1 MVQLFLIGAYMQTDS
16 LTTENLPDY
25 EQEEEVFF
33 DMKSSNGKEDETGF
47 DFLTEDQMPIPE
59 HCEEDAP
66 INEIKSYSLKNNKK
80 AEETTKEENISSK
93 EKKQATEKSSKLQ
106 SDIHVTNM
114 TIRREATYD
123 IAEFSL
129 NKPVKIMRKNQGGN
143 LLKIRTASPIVVDN
157 KKKVLQELNDRF
169 EKVAIYETEHYTELI
184 FSAKGRIGN
193 PYTASDTTDIFKL
206 CVPYQSKKS
215 RFALRKGQEVAEG
228 LTYYKDRGKSGK
240 SGFSDVHILRIEPLS
255 DKIQVLP
262 ILANEGIAQRENLS
276 SMCKRYNAVA
286 GINGSYFTWRGDP
299 IGTLII
305 NRKLISSPLYKRSV
319 FGITEDDTLIFGNP
333 DFSGTLKSGNISVKI
348 DAINQPRR
356 GSSLVVFTPE
366 YARSTM
372 TMENGKEFV
381 LVKGK
386 IVGIHAKDALIPP
399 DGVVVSAGGVKASLL
414 SKLTLGQSIEL
425 DYSIDK
431 PWNTIKHALCGGP
444 RLLANGK
451 VSING
456 VEEKFDNSII
466 NGRHPR
472 TAVAMTFDG
481 DLLLIV
487 VDGRKKDSPGMKLDE
502 LAEYLRRLGCIS
514 AINLDGGGSTAMYL
528 NGKIVNRPSDGTERR
543 ISNGILVT
551 KR

>member
-1 MVQLFLIGAYMQTDS
+1 MQTEDNS
-16 LTTENLPDY
+16 YQNLPDY
-25 EQEEEVFF
+25 DNSSEEAFY
-33 DMKSSNGKEDETGF
+33 DMKTSDSDESSEF
-47 DFLTEDQMPIPE
+47 DQMTEDQMPIPE
-59 HCEEDAP
+59 NCEEDEKITKPEAFV
-66 INEIKSYSLKNNKK
+66 LKNNSNKELNKK
-80 AEETTKEENISSK
+80 PVEIKKKNSKKKDTSNQINITDVK
-93 EKKQATEKSSKLQ
+93 
-106 SDIHVTNM
+106 
-114 TIRREATYD
+114 IRHEASYN
-123 IAEFSL
+123 IAELTIS
-129 NKPVKIMRKNQGGN
+129 KQVKVLKKNQGN
-143 LLKIRTASPIVVDN
+143 ELLKVRITPPVTFSEKKLKN
-157 KKKVLQELNDRF
+157 KLDDSF
-169 EKVAIYETEHYTELI
+169 EKVVAYETEYYTEFL
-184 FSAKGRIGN
+184 FSSKGKIGN
-193 PYTASDTTDIFKL
+193 PYTASDTAGLFKL
-206 CVPYQSKKS
+206 CIPYQSRKS
-215 RFALRKGQEVAEG
+215 RFSLRKGEEIAEG
-228 LTYYKDRGKSGK
+228 LTYYFDRGKSG
-240 SGFSDVHILRIEPLS
+240 SGFSDVHILRIEALS
-255 DKIQVLP
+255 NKIQVLP
-262 ILANEGIAQRENLS
+262 ILANEGIAQREILS
-276 SMCKRYNAVA
+276 SMAKRYNAVA

-333 DFSGTLKSGNISVKI
+333 DFSGTLRSGNISVKI
-348 DAINQPRR
+348 DAVNQPRR

-366 YARSTM
+366 YARSTL
-372 TMENGKEFV
+372 TAEIGKEFV

-386 IVGIHAKDALIPP
+386 IVGIHTKDALIPP

-414 SKLTLGQSIEL
+414 SSLKLGQSVEL

-431 PWNTIKHALCGGP
+431 PWNSIKHALCGGP

-456 VEEKFDNSII
+456 KEEKFDNSII

-487 VDGRKKDSPGMKLDE
+487 VDGRKKDSIGMKLSE
-502 LAEYLRRLGCIS
+502 LAEYLQRLGCMH

-528 NGKIVNRPSDGTERR
+528 NGKIINRPSDGSERR

>member
-1 MVQLFLIGAYMQTDS
+1 MQTEDN
-16 LTTENLPDY
+16 TYQNLPDY
-25 EQEEEVFF
+25 NSSSEEVFY
-33 DMKSSNGKEDETGF
+33 DMKTSDSNETTEF
-47 DFLTEDQMPIPE
+47 DQMTEDQMPIPVNI
-59 HCEEDAP
+59 EEDENTSNQESYDFKNENKQELNTKP
-66 INEIKSYSLKNNKK
+66 ILEKKEEVKNKNKDKNKK
-80 AEETTKEENISSK
+80 KKDSSDKITITNIKIRHEASFDVAELTLSK
-93 EKKQATEKSSKLQ
+93 Q
-106 SDIHVTNM
+106 
-114 TIRREATYD
+114 
-123 IAEFSL
+123 
-129 NKPVKIMRKNQGGN
+129 VKVMKKNQGN
-143 LLKIRTASPIVVDN
+143 ELLKVRLTPPVELADKKLKAKLTDN
-157 KKKVLQELNDRF
+157 F
-169 EKVAIYETEHYTELI
+169 EKAVIYETEYYTEFL
-184 FSAKGRIGN
+184 FSSSKGKIGN
-193 PYTASDTTDIFKL
+193 PYTASDTAGIFKL
-206 CVPYQSKKS
+206 CIPYQNRKS
-215 RFALRKGQEVAEG
+215 RFSLRKGEEIAEG
-228 LTYYKDRGKSGK
+228 LTYYHDRGKSGN
-240 SGFSDVHILRIEPLS
+240 GWSDVHILRIEALS
-255 DKIQVLP
+255 NKIQVLP

-276 SMCKRYNAVA
+276 SMAKRYNAVA

-333 DFSGTLKSGNISVKI
+333 DFSGTLRSGKISVKI
-348 DAINQPRR
+348 DAVNQPRR

-366 YARSTM
+366 YARSTL
-372 TMENGKEFV
+372 TAEIGKEFV
-381 LVKGK
+381 IVKGK
-386 IVGIHAKDALIPP
+386 IVGVHTKDALIPP

-414 SKLTLGQSIEL
+414 SSLNLGQSVEL

-431 PWNTIKHALCGGP
+431 PWNSIKHALCGGP

-487 VDGRKKDSPGMKLDE
+487 VDGRKKDSIGMKLIE
-502 LAEYLRRLGCIS
+502 LAEYLQRLGCMH

-528 NGKIVNRPSDGTERR
+528 NGKIINRPSDGSERR